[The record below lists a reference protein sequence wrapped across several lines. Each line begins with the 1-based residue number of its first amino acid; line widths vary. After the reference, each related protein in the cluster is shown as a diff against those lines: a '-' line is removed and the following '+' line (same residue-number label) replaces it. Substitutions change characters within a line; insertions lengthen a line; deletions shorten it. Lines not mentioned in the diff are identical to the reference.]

1 MEFRLE
7 IEYGGGGWGAKKVSF
22 TAYFSCRLQ
31 LLHIIFLKLNGIEAN
46 LKKRKTFESN
56 IIFVGQHVFVHEF
69 IHQTEIN
76 IFNNQHVLINK
87 SHNIKIGVQSSNT

>member
-1 MEFRLE
+1 ME
-7 IEYGGGGWGAKKVSF
+7 GGGGGGAKKVSF

-56 IIFVGQHVFVHEF
+56 VIFVGQHVFVHEF

-87 SHNIKIGVQSSNT
+87 SHNIKTGVQSSNT

>member
-1 MEFRLE
+1 ME
-7 IEYGGGGWGAKKVSF
+7 GGGWGAKKVSF

-56 IIFVGQHVFVHEF
+56 IIFVGQHVFVYEF

-87 SHNIKIGVQSSNT
+87 SHNIKTGVQSSNT

>member
-1 MEFRLE
+1 ME
-7 IEYGGGGWGAKKVSF
+7 GGGVGGQESQFHSLFFMQAAVVAYNIFKAERHWSWSEKKKN
-22 TAYFSCRLQ
+22 
-31 LLHIIFLKLNGIEAN
+31 I
-46 LKKRKTFESN
+46 ESN

-87 SHNIKIGVQSSNT
+87 SHNIKTGVQSSNT